1 MKREHWFSA
10 FWSVLLGSLLSLA
23 ATNCLITAFDLKPVG
38 LPIQLGAFALLSL
51 TGAVGFRNKWSS
63 LGVLAAIALGL
74 GWLWYDGEAVAQIA
88 GLLEKLSNTYDKA
101 YHWGVIRFTK
111 VSHDTLWP
119 IVIWG
124 GFTALVTGLTVSKAL
139 TCWGA
144 VSAAFVPMMLCLV
157 VTDTVP
163 DTGYIMLW
171 IFSLVLLIL
180 TAWARRTSPQQG
192 NRLTA
197 IALIPTALA
206 VLLLFSLNPEENYVN
221 RPTELRGRIEQMLT
235 ELQESFRLQLPDAPP
250 VQSEPGLIGSVN
262 PSAVDLQEQ
271 EPPGSFPHA
280 VMQVQADF
288 SGTVYLR
295 GRSYDTYSGTGW
307 FASGKTGETFPGTA
321 TPVTQT
327 GVVTV
332 RTPQALEALYLPYYP
347 MVSMAM
353 EGGQVPNSEGGYKEY
368 SFYVGQLP
376 QLRPEISA
384 PMTEAARGIDRDYL
398 LLSSQTLAAARQ
410 HLEDNELVG
419 QTYLDTA
426 NAIATYVR
434 SSAVYDLETP
444 KMPQDTQ
451 DFALWFLEESDR
463 GYCVHFASAAVVL
476 LRAADIPARYVVGYS
491 LPVQRDVTMTVYS
504 TQAHAWAEYY
514 DPGLQTWIILEATPA
529 DLSGQEPQPSEPAT
543 EPTQELTEPT
553 QPLTEPSA
561 LPTTPTEPQNSTT
574 PTEPQVT
581 EPDPPEPGA
590 KPMPGWLKAV
600 LWTAVVLAMS
610 AALILLQRQLRLRLH
625 RKWLRAKNS
634 NALALKLWQ
643 ETVFLARL
651 SGQQRPP
658 RELEKLA
665 QKAKYSQHSIQEQE
679 LDQLKSFLAQTRQT
693 LKARSWLWQ
702 LVYRYFYVIY

>member
-10 FWSVLLGSLLSLA
+10 FWSVLLGTLLSLA
-23 ATNCLITAFDLKPVG
+23 ATNCLITAFDLKPVE
-38 LPIQLGAFALLSL
+38 LPLQLGAFALLSL
-51 TGAVGFRNKWSS
+51 AGAVGFRNKWSS
-63 LGVLAAIALGL
+63 LGVLVAIALGL
-74 GWLWYDGEAVAQIA
+74 GWLWYDGEAIAQLA
-88 GLLEKLSNTYDKA
+88 GLVEQLSNTYDKA
-101 YHWGVIRFTK
+101 YHWGVIRFTR
-111 VSHDTLWP
+111 VSYDTLWP
-119 IVIWG
+119 MVIWG
-124 GFTALVTGLTVSKAL
+124 GLIALVTGLTVSKAL

-144 VSAAFVPMMLCLV
+144 VSAAFVPLLLCLV

-171 IFSLVLLIL
+171 IFCLVLLIL

-206 VLLLFSLNPEENYVN
+206 VLLLFSLNPEESYVN
-221 RPTELRGRIEQMLT
+221 RPTELRGKLEQLLT
-235 ELQESFRLQLPDAPP
+235 EFQESFQLQLPDTPP
-250 VQSEPGLIGSVN
+250 VQTEPALVGSVN

-271 EPPGSFPHA
+271 DPPSRFPHA

-288 SGTVYLR
+288 SGTLYLR

-307 FASGKTGETFPGTA
+307 FAGSKTGEAFPGTA

-347 MVSMAM
+347 MVSMTM
-353 EGGQVPNSEGGYKEY
+353 EDGQVPNSEGGYKEY

-384 PMTEAARGIDRDYL
+384 PMTEAPRGIDRGYL
-398 LLSSQTLAAARQ
+398 QLSSQTLAAAQR
-410 HLEDNELVG
+410 HLEDNGLIG

-426 NAIATYVR
+426 NAIGAYVR
-434 SSAVYDLETP
+434 SSAVYDLDTP
-444 KMPQDTQ
+444 KMPQDAR

-491 LPVQRDVTMTVYS
+491 LPVQTDVTMTVYS

-514 DPGLQTWIILEATPA
+514 DPGLQTWIILESTPA
-529 DLSGQEPQPSEPAT
+529 DLSGREPQPSTPST
-543 EPTQELTEPT
+543 EPTQELTQPT
-553 QPLTEPSA
+553 QP
-561 LPTTPTEPQNSTT
+561 PTEPGGLPTVPTQPQSSTVPT
-574 PTEPQVT
+574 QPQPTEP
-581 EPDPPEPGA
+581 ESPEPET

-600 LWTAVVLAMS
+600 LWTAGVLAVLTG
-610 AALILLQRQLRLRLH
+610 LILLQRQLRLQLH
-625 RKWLRAKNS
+625 RRWLRVKTP

-643 ETVFLARL
+643 EAVFLARL

-665 QKAKYSQHSIQEQE
+665 QKAKYSQHTIRQPELEQLE
-679 LDQLKSFLAQTRQT
+679 RFLAQTRQT
-693 LKARSWLWQ
+693 LQARGWLWQ